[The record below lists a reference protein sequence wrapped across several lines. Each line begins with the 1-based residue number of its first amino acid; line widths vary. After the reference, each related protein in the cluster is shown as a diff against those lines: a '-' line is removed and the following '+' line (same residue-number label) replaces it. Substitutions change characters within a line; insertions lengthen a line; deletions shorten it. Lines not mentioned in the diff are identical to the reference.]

1 MKKEDKEKKEEED
14 GVVFEDEEEVANPN
28 VTIKRLRE
36 KLRACEKEKIEY
48 LTGWQKAKAEF
59 INLRKKDEEERV
71 DFIKFAKI
79 DFVKDLIPILDNF
92 ENAFKSEHI
101 MGAGKEWKNGIESIF
116 NQIVAMLK
124 KNGIEKHSPLGE
136 YFDPKFHEAI
146 STKKTKN
153 KSEDH
158 KIMEVFQAG
167 YSIEGK
173 NIRTAKVSVASYEEE
188 I

>member
-116 NQIVAMLK
+116 NQIV
-124 KNGIEKHSPLGE
+124 
-136 YFDPKFHEAI
+136 
-146 STKKTKN
+146 
-153 KSEDH
+153 
-158 KIMEVFQAG
+158 
-167 YSIEGK
+167 
-173 NIRTAKVSVASYEEE
+173 
-188 I
+188 